1 MKKNPLLRN
10 VALLLLLLPA
20 LCAAAP
26 STPQEQAE
34 FLAGIDLPAG
44 SVLAELQKSP
54 SYKSHQKELQEKW
67 AFCKKARY
75 NSMQAWADANLRKDR
90 STRDVVRYLFGG
102 PDFLN
107 AYAFFP
113 DANVMVLGGLE
124 PVGEVPPPESL
135 QPGSFGNSLAAL
147 REALRTSLYCGYFIT
162 SEMGG
167 QLHRG
172 SFHGVLPVLYT
183 ELALTGN
190 KIQSVEMVKPFG
202 APGVKI
208 TYQKPGHFSSQTLYY
223 FQSNLANGAQCQ
235 SFLSWLGGLGNG
247 PAYLKAASY
256 LLHNG
261 EFSQARDFLLNTS
274 TLIVE
279 DDSGIPFRYFDKG
292 GWKVQVF
299 GEYDSPL
306 PIFSGYAQRDFKAAY
321 STSANS
327 GPIAFGAGYHVVP
340 SRANVLLATRTGP
353 LVASKPAPTP
363 AATPIS
369 KAKPVVTA
377 PAVAIAAPSA
387 TPKTAAQPAAVA
399 VSNATS
405 KSLVQLEN
413 DELQIRADQSLG
425 REEKMRRLHDVWNLQ
440 LIAMGKT
447 PNSPAT
453 VLPVRDAKPTQ
464 PSPRKSAPTKAKSL
478 SEALESPTPRITPSP
493 TPEPTAVPVATP
505 AATPESASTPV
516 TAPTPV
522 EEKTATPAP
531 APAASPEAAS
541 SGSTQQPTP
550 EPQATVQAPQTQEA
564 APSPSPEVPKSA
576 PQSSATPESAPAP
589 EKAPDSTN
597 G

>member
-1 MKKNPLLRN
+1 MKKTI
-10 VALLLLLLPA
+10 LLLLLPA

-54 SYKSHQKELQEKW
+54 SYKNHQKELQEKW

-75 NSMQAWADANLRKDR
+75 NSMQAWADANLRKDH

-107 AYAFFP
+107 AFAFFP

-135 QPGSFGNSLAAL
+135 QPGSFANSLAAL

-172 SFHGVLPVLYT
+172 AFHGVLPVLYT

-190 KIQSVEMVKPFG
+190 KIQTVEMVKPFG

-208 TYQKPGHFSSQTLYY
+208 TYQKPGRFSSQTLYY

-299 GEYDSPL
+299 GEYESPL

-321 STSANS
+321 STPANS
-327 GPIAFGAGYHVVP
+327 GPISFGAGYHVVP
-340 SRANVLLATRTGP
+340 SRANILLATRTGP
-353 LVASKPAPTP
+353 LVAAKAAPTP

-369 KAKPVVTA
+369 KPKPVVTV
-377 PAVAIAAPSA
+377 PVGTVAAPSA
-387 TPKTAAQPAAVA
+387 TPKTATQPAAVA
-399 VSNATS
+399 VANASS

-413 DELQIRADQSLG
+413 EELQIRADQSLS
-425 REEKMRRLHDVWNLQ
+425 REEKMCRLHDVWNLQ
-440 LIAMGKT
+440 LIAMGKA
-447 PNSPAT
+447 PNTQAST
-453 VLPVRDAKPTQ
+453 LPVREAKTSQPAPQKVTPAKP
-464 PSPRKSAPTKAKSL
+464 KSL
-478 SEALESPTPRITPSP
+478 SEALESPTPRITPAP
-493 TPEPTAVPVATP
+493 TPEPTVVPVATP
-505 AATPESASTPV
+505 
-516 TAPTPV
+516 
-522 EEKTATPAP
+522 
-531 APAASPEAAS
+531 
-541 SGSTQQPTP
+541 
-550 EPQATVQAPQTQEA
+550 
-564 APSPSPEVPKSA
+564 
-576 PQSSATPESAPAP
+576 SATPESSAVPSATSVPVEEKVAPSAPVPAALPEETAAEPASATTPQPAP
-589 EKAPDSTN
+589 EAQTPHVQEAVPVQELPKPAPEAAASPESVPQATPKPSDSTN